1 MIETEKR
8 KRELELI
15 LDNLQQGILILP
27 KEGGEVEFSNK
38 FVGQFFERDRLAGA
52 FRAKIF
58 REYMPKKKT
67 SDIEWNERRNTLPK
81 LSLA

>member
-38 FVGQFFERDRLAGA
+38 FVDQFFERDLAKA
-52 FRAKIF
+52 FKEKRFK
-58 REYMPKKKT
+58 EYMPKKK
-67 SDIEWNERRNTLPK
+67 S
-81 LSLA
+81 